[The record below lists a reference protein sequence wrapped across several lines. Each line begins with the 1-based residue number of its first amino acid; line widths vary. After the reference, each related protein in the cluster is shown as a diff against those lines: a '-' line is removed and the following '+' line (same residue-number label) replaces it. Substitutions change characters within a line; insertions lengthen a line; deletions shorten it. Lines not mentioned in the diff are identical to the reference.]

1 MVKNKQCLSCSTKY
15 SHCPDCSKVDALK
28 PSWASEFCSEECMVI
43 WKTATKHNLG
53 MISKSDAKSIVS
65 ELSLK
70 PTEQYVKCIQRD
82 LAKIL
87 AEDPKPK
94 RGKRVLMPVI
104 DEAISCEATND
115 AVETTAKIIDDKNIV
130 EEKTIL
136 DDIAHEVV
144 NKIEEE

>member
-53 MISKSDAKSIVS
+53 MISKSEAKSIIS

-82 LAKIL
+82 LKNIMT
-87 AEDPKPK
+87 EEPKVKLQPK
-94 RGKRVLMPVI
+94 RTKKIEPKLPELVVTPTI
-104 DEAISCEATND
+104 IE
-115 AVETTAKIIDDKNIV
+115 ETTSVIEPV
-130 EEKTIL
+130 LTEEAAL
-136 DDIAHEVV
+136 VAEVSHEVII
-144 NKIEEE
+144 KKEE